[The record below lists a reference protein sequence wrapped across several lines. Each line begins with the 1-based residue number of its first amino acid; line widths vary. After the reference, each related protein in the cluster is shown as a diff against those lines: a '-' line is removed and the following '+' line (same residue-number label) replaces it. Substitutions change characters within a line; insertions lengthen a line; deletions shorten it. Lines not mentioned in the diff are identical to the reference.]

1 METNRR
7 TRLEN
12 QIIFLFIRTTQLQ
25 YRSITVDLD
34 LNENDFTLQSIFE
47 YLYSMYR
54 LLYC

>member
-7 TRLEN
+7 IRLEN

-34 LNENDFTLQSIFE
+34 LDENDFTLQSIFE

>member
-7 TRLEN
+7 IRLEN
-12 QIIFLFIRTTQLQ
+12 QIIFLFIRTTQLR

-34 LNENDFTLQSIFE
+34 LDENDFTLQSIFE

-54 LLYC
+54 LLYR

>member
-7 TRLEN
+7 IRLEN

-34 LNENDFTLQSIFE
+34 LDENDFTLQSIFE
-47 YLYSMYR
+47 YLFSMYR
-54 LLYC
+54 LLYR

>member
-7 TRLEN
+7 MRLEN

-34 LNENDFTLQSIFE
+34 LDENDFTLQSIFE
-47 YLYSMYR
+47 YLCSMYR
-54 LLYC
+54 LLYR

>member
-7 TRLEN
+7 IRLEN

-34 LNENDFTLQSIFE
+34 LDENDFTLQSIFE
-47 YLYSMYR
+47 YLCSMYR
-54 LLYC
+54 LLYR

>member
-34 LNENDFTLQSIFE
+34 LDENDFTLQSIFE

>member
-7 TRLEN
+7 IRLEN

-25 YRSITVDLD
+25 YPSITVDLD
-34 LNENDFTLQSIFE
+34 LDENDFTLQSIFE

-54 LLYC
+54 LLYR

>member
-7 TRLEN
+7 MRLEN

-34 LNENDFTLQSIFE
+34 LDENDFTLQSIFE
-47 YLYSMYR
+47 YLYSTYR
-54 LLYC
+54 LLYR

>member
-7 TRLEN
+7 IRLEN

-34 LNENDFTLQSIFE
+34 LDENDFTLQSIFE
-47 YLYSMYR
+47 YLYSMSR
-54 LLYC
+54 LLHR